1 MIKERK
7 SLLLLDK
14 RMAVEISSLHIL
26 IKNHSRWKTLQ
37 RRHVR
42 CFSQMERIVYSH
54 LEEMNTWICDTTEV
68 AIF

>member
-7 SLLLLDK
+7 SLILLDK

-26 IKNHSRWKTLQ
+26 IQNHSKDLAEKA
-37 RRHVR
+37 
-42 CFSQMERIVYSH
+42 CALFFPNGKNSFASH
-54 LEEMNTWICDTTEV
+54 LEEV

>member
-26 IKNHSRWKTLQ
+26 IQNHSKDLAEKA
-37 RRHVR
+37 
-42 CFSQMERIVYSH
+42 CALFFPNGKNSFASH